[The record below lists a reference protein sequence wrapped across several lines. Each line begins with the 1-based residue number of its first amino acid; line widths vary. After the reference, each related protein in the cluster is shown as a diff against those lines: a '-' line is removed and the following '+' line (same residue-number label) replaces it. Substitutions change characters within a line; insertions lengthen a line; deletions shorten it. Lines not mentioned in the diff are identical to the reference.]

1 MLWMK
6 SSVFIKIF
14 SRFSLWYV
22 YLLYYKWC
30 EVKKKNWTFPI
41 EKSLFLERVYL
52 VINAK
57 KVDNLEYLS
66 N

>member
-1 MLWMK
+1 MVWGK
-6 SSVFIKIF
+6 
-14 SRFSLWYV
+14 
-22 YLLYYKWC
+22 
-30 EVKKKNWTFPI
+30 EKNWTFPI